1 MSSPAEDTPTRP
13 RHAKG
18 HYASLQSGERK
29 SGKQDLYETPEKV
42 TREIVKL
49 IPDGVKIV
57 WEPCYGNGAML
68 DVLAD
73 IKDATGEQRY
83 KLIGTDFFTE
93 APDGKLDF
101 LTDKPPKDFDMIITN
116 PPFVDKLDWLE
127 KFKAT
132 GKPFI
137 FLYPLDD
144 LATVGVGGFFE
155 KNADFKIFI
164 LKRTPDFLNDGKE
177 KNVGKMMW
185 VAGNGAVPADTP
197 RLNWLEGT
205 DAPPKSRARA
215 LKSETLVI
223 PKEPEVPAAESAEP
237 CAGAGTPKA
246 TVSVDKA
253 KIKTMSPED
262 IKEVRAELT
271 AQVKESG
278 LTVDIVK
285 TREALSQ
292 RMAKLKKDMAA
303 LKVEMDAA
311 GESEPQTETEAK

>member
-1 MSSPAEDTPTRP
+1 MADATEDTPTRP
-13 RHAKG
+13 RHPKG
-18 HYASLQSGERK
+18 HYANLPNGERG
-29 SGKQDLYETPEKV
+29 SGIQDLYETPEKV

-49 IPDGVKIV
+49 IPDGVKII
-57 WEPCYGNGAML
+57 WEPCFGNGAIF

-83 KLIGTDFFTE
+83 KLVGTDFFTE

-101 LTDKPPKDFDMIITN
+101 LTDKPPKDYDMIITN
-116 PPFVDKLDWLE
+116 PPYVDKEDWLE

-132 GKPFI
+132 GKPFL
-137 FLYPLDD
+137 FLYRLDS
-144 LATVGVGGFFE
+144 LGTVGVGGYFE
-155 KNADFKIFI
+155 KSDFKFFV
-164 LKRTPDFLNDGKE
+164 LKREPAFLNKGKD
-177 KNVGKMMW
+177 KHVGKMMW

-223 PKEPEVPAAESAEP
+223 PKEPEVPKVESEEP

-278 LTVDIVK
+278 LTVEIVK

-311 GESEPQTETEAK
+311 GESESQTETEAK